1 MSFFNQDQI
10 YQIESCLSLALKRG
24 ASGAAIEANYEES
37 YACGFAAGRLKHT
50 GTSES
55 LRYKIEVI
63 RNGKRGSA
71 GGNIFTELDKM
82 LERALLL
89 ADNGAK
95 ANFDSYPEP
104 GSNYARIKQ
113 NCSSVARLTREK
125 LVEDCNILVSRL
137 KELDDKLD
145 IDAGAK
151 RSQSQSIFAHTGGFL
166 KKYNYSQWSLGA
178 GFSKL
183 SGEDMLFAGRGRSW
197 GKVNALYDL
206 AYLGDK
212 LIEDYN
218 YGKHIADFGGAS
230 LPVILSPALTMSFL
244 SPVVGALNGRN
255 VYKGISPLKDKLGKK
270 VFNADLS
277 IKDEPHIDYAP
288 GSSSFDSVGL
298 PTRPALLIENGV
310 PLMFMYDY
318 DTAHLTGNC
327 STNHIG
333 CAPYNVRIR
342 PGKIHSKELLAN
354 CKEAVYIQSLL
365 GFGQSNLANG
375 DFSCNLA
382 VAYLVRN
389 GEIQGRIKNAM
400 MAGNIFELFAGD
412 MQISADLEANSKM
425 PHLFF
430 PSINIATKN
439 K

>member
-1 MSFFNQDQI
+1 MSFFKQKQI
-10 YQIESCLSLALKRG
+10 NQIESCLALALKRG
-24 ASGAAIEANYEES
+24 ASGAAIEANYEEA

-71 GGNIFTELDKM
+71 SGNIFSELDKM

-95 ANFDSYPEP
+95 ANFQSYPEP
-104 GSNYARIKQ
+104 GKYVRLKQ
-113 NCSSVARLTREK
+113 NSSSVSQLTREK
-125 LVEDCNILVSRL
+125 LVQDCTTLVSGL
-137 KELDDKLD
+137 KELDAEMD

-151 RSQSQSIFAHTGGFL
+151 RSQSQSVFAHSGGFL

-197 GKVNALYDL
+197 GKVNSLYDL
-206 AYLGDK
+206 SYLGGK
-212 LIEDYN
+212 LTEDYHN
-218 YGKHIADFGGAS
+218 GRRLVEFGGGT
-230 LPVILSPALTMSFL
+230 LPVVLSPSLTMQFL
-244 SPVVGALNGRN
+244 SPLIGALNGRN
-255 VYKGISPLKDKLGKK
+255 VYKGVSPLKERLGKK
-270 VFNADLS
+270 VFNAALQVR
-277 IKDEPHIDYAP
+277 DEPHIDYAP

-298 PTRPALLIENGV
+298 PTRPALLIEDGV
-310 PLMFMYDY
+310 VRMFMYDY
-318 DTAHLTGNC
+318 DTAQLAGQKPSGHR
-327 STNHIG
+327 S
-333 CAPYNVRIR
+333 CAPYNVRLR
-342 PGKIHSKELLAN
+342 PGKIHSREMLAN
-354 CKEAVYIQSLL
+354 CTEAVYIQSLL

-400 MAGNIFELFAGD
+400 IAGNIFELFAGD
-412 MQISADLEANSKM
+412 LQISADLEPNSQM
-425 PHLFF
+425 PHLLF
-430 PSINIATKN
+430 PNMNIASKSR
-439 K
+439 